1 MFYPGFYFDRTM
13 ILLLPAIIIAFWAQS
28 KVSSTYK
35 KYRTVRT
42 MNGYTGENVARMI
55 LDAAGLYDVPVL
67 ETRGE
72 LTDHYDPTSRVI
84 RLSSDIYHGSS
95 IAAAGI
101 AAHEVGHAIQHKE
114 AYKPLVLRTS
124 IATAVNFSSQ
134 ASIIIFMIGLLFSIP
149 MLINIGI
156 IFFTVAVIY
165 QLITLPVEFNA
176 SKRALTILENRNILY
191 GNEINGAK
199 SVLSAAAMTYVAA
212 ALMSISQL
220 IRLIAISNRNND
232 EEVTY
237 E

>member
-28 KVSSTYK
+28 KVSGTYR
-35 KYRTVRT
+35 KYRTIRT
-42 MNGYTGENVARMI
+42 MNGYTGENVARMM
-55 LDAAGLYDVPVL
+55 LDAAGLYDVPVV
-67 ETRGE
+67 EIRGE
-72 LTDHYDPTSRVI
+72 LTDHYDPTRRVV
-84 RLSSDIYHGSS
+84 RLSSDIYHGAS
-95 IAAAGI
+95 IASAGI

-134 ASIIIFMIGLLFSIP
+134 ASIVIFMIGLLFSIP
-149 MLINIGI
+149 LLTNIGI

-176 SKRALTILENRNILY
+176 SRRALNILEGRNILY
-191 GNEINGAK
+191 GNEVSGAK

-232 EEVTY
+232 
-237 E
+237 

>member
-1 MFYPGFYFDRTM
+1 MIYPGFYFDGTM
-13 ILLLPAIIIAFWAQS
+13 MLLLPAIIIAFWAQS
-28 KVSSTYK
+28 KVSGTYK

-42 MNGYTGENVARMI
+42 MNGYTGENVARMM
-55 LDAAGLYDVPVL
+55 LDAAGLYDVPVV
-67 ETRGE
+67 EIRGE
-72 LTDHYDPTSRVI
+72 LTDHYDPTSRVV
-84 RLSSDIYHGSS
+84 RLSSDIYHGAS
-95 IAAAGI
+95 IASAGI

-149 MLINIGI
+149 LLTNIGI

-176 SKRALTILENRNILY
+176 SRRALNILESRNILY
-191 GNEINGAK
+191 GNEVSGAK

-232 EEVTY
+232 
-237 E
+237 

>member
-28 KVSSTYK
+28 KVSGTYR
-35 KYRTVRT
+35 KYRTIRT
-42 MNGYTGENVARMI
+42 MNGYTGENVARMM
-55 LDAAGLYDVPVL
+55 LDAAGLYDVPVV
-67 ETRGE
+67 EIRGE
-72 LTDHYDPTSRVI
+72 LTDHYDPRSRVV
-84 RLSSDIYHGSS
+84 RLSSDIYHGAS
-95 IAAAGI
+95 IASAGI

-124 IATAVNFSSQ
+124 IASAVSFSSQ
-134 ASIIIFMIGLLFSIP
+134 ASIIIFMIGLLFSMP
-149 MLINIGI
+149 LLTNIGI

-176 SKRALTILENRNILY
+176 SRRALNILESRNILY
-191 GNEINGAK
+191 GNEVSGAK

-232 EEVTY
+232 
-237 E
+237 

>member
-28 KVSSTYK
+28 KVSGTYR
-35 KYRTVRT
+35 KYRTIRT
-42 MNGYTGENVARMI
+42 MNGYTGENVARMM
-55 LDAAGLYDVPVL
+55 LDAAGLYDVPVV
-67 ETRGE
+67 EIRGE
-72 LTDHYDPTSRVI
+72 LTDHYDPTRRVV
-84 RLSSDIYHGSS
+84 RLSSDIYHGAS
-95 IAAAGI
+95 IASAGI

-134 ASIIIFMIGLLFSIP
+134 ASVVIFMIGLLFSIP
-149 MLINIGI
+149 LLTNIGI

-176 SKRALTILENRNILY
+176 SRRALNILEGRNILY
-191 GNEINGAK
+191 GNEVSGAK

-232 EEVTY
+232 
-237 E
+237 

>member
-28 KVSSTYK
+28 KVSGTYR
-35 KYRTVRT
+35 KYRTIRT
-42 MNGYTGENVARMI
+42 MNGYTGENVARMM
-55 LDAAGLYDVPVL
+55 LDAAGLYDVPVV
-67 ETRGE
+67 EIRGE
-72 LTDHYDPTSRVI
+72 LTDHYDPRSRVV
-84 RLSSDIYHGSS
+84 RLSSDIYHGAS
-95 IAAAGI
+95 IASAGI

-124 IATAVNFSSQ
+124 IASAVNFSSQ
-134 ASIIIFMIGLLFSIP
+134 ASIIIFMIGLLFSMP
-149 MLINIGI
+149 LLTNIGI

-232 EEVTY
+232 
-237 E
+237 

>member
-1 MFYPGFYFDRTM
+1 MIYPGFYFDRTM

-95 IAAAGI
+95 IAAAGL

-232 EEVTY
+232 
-237 E
+237 

>member
-13 ILLLPAIIIAFWAQS
+13 LLLLPAIIIAFWAQS

-55 LDAAGLYDVPVL
+55 LDSAGLYDVPVV

-72 LTDHYDPTSRVI
+72 LTDHYDPRSRVV
-84 RLSSDIYHGSS
+84 RLSTDIFHGSS

-101 AAHEVGHAIQHKE
+101 AAHEVGHAIQHQE
-114 AYKPLVLRTS
+114 QYKPLVLRTS
-124 IATAVNFSSQ
+124 MATAVNFSSQ
-134 ASIIIFMIGLLFSIP
+134 ASIFIFMIGLLFSIP
-149 MLINIGI
+149 MLTNIGI
-156 IFFTVAVIY
+156 IFFTVAVFY
-165 QLITLPVEFNA
+165 QIITLPVEFNA
-176 SKRALTILENRNILY
+176 SRRALKILESRNILY
-191 GNEINGAK
+191 GNEVNGAK
-199 SVLSAAAMTYVAA
+199 NVLSAAAMTYVAA

-232 EEVTY
+232 
-237 E
+237 

>member
-28 KVSSTYK
+28 KVSGTYK

-42 MNGYTGENVARMI
+42 MNGYTGENVARMM
-55 LDAAGLYDVPVL
+55 LDAAGLYDVPVV
-67 ETRGE
+67 EIRGE
-72 LTDHYDPTSRVI
+72 LTDHYDPTSRVV
-84 RLSSDIYHGSS
+84 RLSSDIYHGAS
-95 IAAAGI
+95 IASAGI

-149 MLINIGI
+149 LLTNIGI

-176 SKRALTILENRNILY
+176 SRRALNILESRNILY
-191 GNEINGAK
+191 GNEVSGAK

-220 IRLIAISNRNND
+220 VRLIAISNRNND
-232 EEVTY
+232 
-237 E
+237 

>member
-1 MFYPGFYFDRTM
+1 MIYPGFYFDRTM

-28 KVSSTYK
+28 KVSGTYK

-42 MNGYTGENVARMI
+42 MNGYTGENVARMM
-55 LDAAGLYDVPVL
+55 LDAAGLYDVPVV
-67 ETRGE
+67 EISGE
-72 LTDHYDPTSRVI
+72 LTDHYDPTSRVV
-84 RLSSDIYHGSS
+84 RLSSDIYHGAS
-95 IAAAGI
+95 IASAGI

-149 MLINIGI
+149 LLTNIGI

-176 SKRALTILENRNILY
+176 SRRALNILESRNILY
-191 GNEINGAK
+191 GNEVSGAK

-220 IRLIAISNRNND
+220 VRLIAISNRNND
-232 EEVTY
+232 
-237 E
+237 

>member
-13 ILLLPAIIIAFWAQS
+13 LLLLPAIIIAFWAQS

-55 LDAAGLYDVPVL
+55 LDSAGLYDVPVV

-72 LTDHYDPTSRVI
+72 LTDHYDPRSRVV
-84 RLSSDIYHGSS
+84 RLSTDIFHGSS

-101 AAHEVGHAIQHKE
+101 AAHEVGHAIQHQE
-114 AYKPLVLRTS
+114 QYKPLVLRTS
-124 IATAVNFSSQ
+124 MATAVNFSSQ
-134 ASIIIFMIGLLFSIP
+134 ASIFIFMIGLLFSIP
-149 MLINIGI
+149 VLINIGI
-156 IFFTVAVIY
+156 IFFTVAVFY
-165 QLITLPVEFNA
+165 QIITLPVELNA
-176 SKRALTILENRNILY
+176 SRRALKILESRNILY
-191 GNEINGAK
+191 GNEVNGAK
-199 SVLSAAAMTYVAA
+199 NVLSAAAMTYVAA

-232 EEVTY
+232 
-237 E
+237 

>member
-1 MFYPGFYFDRTM
+1 MFHPGFYFDRTM

-28 KVSSTYK
+28 KVSSAYR

-42 MNGYTGENVARMI
+42 MYGYTGENVARMM
-55 LDAAGLYDVPVL
+55 LDAAGLYDIPVV
-67 ETRGE
+67 EVRGE
-72 LTDHYDPTSRVI
+72 LTDHYDPRSRVV

-95 IAAAGI
+95 IASAGI

-124 IATAVNFSSQ
+124 IASAVNFSSQ
-134 ASIIIFMIGLLFSIP
+134 ASIILFMIGLLLSIP
-149 MLINIGI
+149 ALTSIGI

-165 QLITLPVEFNA
+165 QVITLPVEFNA
-176 SKRALTILENRNILY
+176 SKRALNILESRNILY
-191 GNEINGAK
+191 GNEVSGAK
-199 SVLSAAAMTYVAA
+199 KVLSAAAMTYVSA

-232 EEVTY
+232 
-237 E
+237 